1 MELITLKNID
11 GMYPRYLYK
20 RLTVDNPKMNFFYKI
35 DYGFGYLL
43 RRIRVKYPDL
53 NQPVLAAPPLVP
65 TTEFTPWTAL
75 AVYVAGDI
83 VYDPALVASMKN
95 PPVFMCTVG
104 GAAGAAAPAWNMLRG
119 GTTPDGAGLLA
130 WQTLDLAEDCGHFVS
145 DLDVEIIDQAND
157 NPRQPSPVKID
168 LMASP
173 GRAGTLFKNVNV
185 PGLTGTREI
194 AWTSNQAL
202 FSSTLNFLY
211 RYNDLIYISFS
222 NIEYVSSIIAPDGN
236 SHVVTPFFSPSY
248 IDVMLEGYYVPEKA
262 FDLWKGARL

>member
-20 RLTVDNPKMNFFYKI
+20 RLTVNSPKMNFMYKI

-53 NQPVLAAPPLVP
+53 NQPVLVAPPAVP
-65 TTEFTPWTAL
+65 TTEFTPWTL
-75 AVYVAGDI
+75 GTVYAPGDI
-83 VYDPALVASMKN
+83 VYSPTHVAAMKN

-104 GAAGAAAPAWNMLRG
+104 GTSGAAEPIWNMFRG
-119 GTTPDGAGLLA
+119 DVMADGPDTLM
-130 WQTLDLAEDCGHFVS
+130 WQNLDLALDCGHFVS

-168 LMASP
+168 LMSSP

-185 PGLTGTREI
+185 PALTGVREI
-194 AWTSNQAL
+194 AWTANQAL

-211 RYNDLIYISFS
+211 RYNDLIFITFS
-222 NIEYVSSIIAPDGN
+222 NIEYVSSIVAPDGN
-236 SHVVTPFFSPSY
+236 SHVVTPFYSPSY
-248 IDVMLEGYYVPEKA
+248 IDVFLEGYYVPEKA